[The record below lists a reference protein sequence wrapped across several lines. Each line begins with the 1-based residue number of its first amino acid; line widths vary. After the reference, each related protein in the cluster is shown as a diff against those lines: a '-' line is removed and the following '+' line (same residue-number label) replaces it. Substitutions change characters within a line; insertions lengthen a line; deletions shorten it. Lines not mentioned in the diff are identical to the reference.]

1 MFVTHVS
8 IVYTDPPSQW
18 MWYGT
23 VSYQFESWICTI
35 T

>member
-8 IVYTDPPSQW
+8 IVYTDPPSQC
-18 MWYGT
+18 MCYGT
-23 VSYQFESWICTI
+23 LSYQFKTRICTI